1 MGFVHGHEQ
10 SNIIITTTDFDGDHV
25 ENNRQQNQQQQV
37 PRWLLDFHHDIHPSL
52 RNNKSR
58 PSTDNNITTT
68 INRPKWFEELCQK
81 RRMSDIADLKYSKN
95 ESLFEDVAKNDD
107 SITLSTNHH
116 HDAMTKDHCQQQ
128 SINAEDMRK
137 TLNKSLAIIDTH
149 DDDDDDNDNFSF
161 TSATFKS
168 IENLKLD
175 EMTKNIVVEEDC
187 IIPEMPT
194 GIELSLILMENWG
207 DQNFIG
213 LNGIEILDQ
222 FGNRPPIENVFL
234 DNDENRRQQNND
246 LYKLID
252 NVYRTHDD
260 SHIWQCRFDNHRQSH
275 HNQGNNDGLPV
286 TIVFRFEK
294 PTTIALI
301 RIWNYNKS
309 RIHSYRGVKYA
320 KVKLDEQ
327 TIFCGEIAKACG
339 DLTGTLEN
347 FGDV

>member
-1 MGFVHGHEQ
+1 M
-10 SNIIITTTDFDGDHV
+10 
-25 ENNRQQNQQQQV
+25 
-37 PRWLLDFHHDIHPSL
+37 
-52 RNNKSR
+52 
-58 PSTDNNITTT
+58 
-68 INRPKWFEELCQK
+68 
-81 RRMSDIADLKYSKN
+81 
-95 ESLFEDVAKNDD
+95 
-107 SITLSTNHH
+107 
-116 HDAMTKDHCQQQ
+116 
-128 SINAEDMRK
+128 
-137 TLNKSLAIIDTH
+137 
-149 DDDDDDNDNFSF
+149 
-161 TSATFKS
+161 
-168 IENLKLD
+168 
-175 EMTKNIVVEEDC
+175 
-187 IIPEMPT
+187 
-194 GIELSLILMENWG
+194 
-207 DQNFIG
+207 
-213 LNGIEILDQ
+213 
-222 FGNRPPIENVFL
+222 